1 MYKKRTKIIASILI
15 FILTITH
22 LNVIG
27 QVFATSIENQS
38 TKTNNENV
46 EFDSYF
52 KNGDK
57 KEYSAIKN
65 IGEENYLN
73 ISIKVKNAGYLK
85 NTMVTT
91 ENANFEI
98 AENLNNKQITK
109 LEKNKIY
116 FNQIK
121 NGNTVEIALPIQMIH
136 EDKISIEQFYKQNKI
151 KLTATYVDG
160 NGKEKQIEKDITVA
174 LAWTKEKTA
183 ELNVQ
188 IAKFIPYN
196 INENKGI
203 VLQTLVQSY
212 LKDNVLPVK
221 ENKIEIDVPTING
234 IKPQEVKVTANTT
247 KATNGDETGVSF
259 TQGNYQ
265 YDSKTNK
272 LTITVKNELDENKK
286 ISWKKEAKDEFIVT
300 YIYPETEI
308 AKEGLNVAITAK
320 NELKIY
326 EASETK
332 ATKSIEGQ
340 TNLKEQ
346 ISSLVDFSINT
357 NIENLSKGQIYAN
370 YEAQNKIETDYNQ
383 IITANIT
390 LPNLTDKIILEQN
403 IDNFINEKNTKQQA
417 MQTYY
422 KSILV
427 DKNEFNKILGENG
440 EVKIYLGTT
449 EVAKMNKDTKTNEQ
463 GKMLVDL
470 STLNINNLKIETSK
484 PQTEGKINFI
494 ILKAIKGDTNY
505 SKEQMASFN
514 KLELNTIGKAVNKEI
529 NFVEQNL
536 TKAITLTEPTSQ
548 AEIVIDNSNLSTVV
562 TNQNV
567 KITAI
572 LKTDTLDSKLYK
584 NPTLKITL
592 PNCIENINIKNIETL
607 FTTEASKLTVKSHQ
621 IIQNA
626 DGTKTIV
633 INLEGT
639 QTEYTLGAV
648 SKGINIVITSDIT
661 VNKFTS
667 NKQEKIKLEYTNN
680 NITERNVE
688 TKEVSH
694 PVNIVAPV
702 GVITTSTI
710 SNYAENAQSITSISG
725 EEKTATIPILSNE
738 KNATVSMEVIN
749 NYNNTIDN
757 ISILGRTAFK
767 GNKDILSEKD
777 LGTTINMPLS
787 SNITVNGVDTSKV
800 AIYYSENG
808 SATKD
813 LSLSTNGW
821 TKTPANLENVKSY
834 LIVLTDHTMNTA
846 DRISFNYTMK
856 IPANLQHNESAYENY
871 VVYFNNNLE
880 TGKVADKQAST
891 KIGLTTGKGPV
902 LEANLSSNIKEN
914 EEILTGKFIKYTIT
928 VKNAGTEIAKNVV
941 ANMEIPT
948 NLMYVEEDKESSLGY
963 KYAEIPNNK
972 LSIQLGNIGINETV
986 SKEITFK
993 VEKISVTDFC
1003 KDKTHYKDENLESGI
1018 HKEEINHNEN
1028 EYKTTINME
1037 ADITTTSINKTIKT
1051 NAVKNNI
1058 AKSYFSTYA
1067 TSSASNDENLK
1078 ENGNYKY
1085 YLNIK
1090 SENKEKNR
1098 ENTIVTIK
1106 LPNELSYESIL
1117 LTKYNEETR
1126 KEEDKTSE
1134 ALVNF
1139 DTKTRNLTIN
1149 IGTVDGIYGKVL
1161 EVNTKINE
1169 FPKDVYEKEI
1179 KVNATIKAD
1188 NTREET
1194 INTVTEKLNKLGIKV
1209 TQTSTIPN
1217 GQRINAREDFSYII
1231 EVENLSNINIREIN
1245 LTDYMPKELSYKEL
1259 KITYSDGTT
1268 KNSTKVDDDGNPIL
1282 KFNLSG
1288 KEKIKIEIKVVSNA
1302 INQETKITNVVKF
1315 TEAELGTIEANSIS
1329 HIIEKYEGVIVE
1341 DDKTTKRIMGQV
1353 WKDKNNDGI
1362 KDDEEERISNVEIM
1376 LFNNT
1381 TGNLVVNKEGN
1392 IIKVATKEDGTYE
1405 LTNIPKGKYTVI
1417 FLYDTANYS
1426 ATLYKKENIDE
1437 TKNSDALDSK
1447 ITIDGNTRIAAIT
1460 EEIVI
1465 ADTNIY
1471 NIDLGLIS
1479 NPKFDLK
1486 LDKTIASISV
1496 QDSKGTKKYEY
1507 DNAKIAKK
1515 ELVEKNIKDTT
1526 IIVEY
1531 KIKITNEGAISGF
1544 VKKIADYVPTEM
1556 KFNSELNK
1564 DWYMSENGT
1573 LYNSSLANTIINPG
1587 ETKEVTL
1594 LLTKKMTENNLGL
1607 YHNEAEIYEVYNDL
1621 GMEDTDSK
1629 PANKISTEDD
1639 ISSAD
1644 IVISVKTGKAV
1655 IFIGLVITIITS
1667 IGLGAYYIKKKV
1679 LR

>member
-15 FILTITH
+15 FMLTITH

-52 KNGDK
+52 TNGDK
-57 KEYSAIKN
+57 KEHSAIKN

-85 NTMVTT
+85 NTAVTT

-109 LEKNKIY
+109 VEKNKIY

-136 EDKISIEQFYKQNKI
+136 EEKISLEQFYKQNII

-160 NGKEKQIEKDITVA
+160 NGKEKQIEKDITVI
-174 LAWTKEKTA
+174 LAWTKEKQS

-188 IAKFIPYN
+188 IAKFVPYN

-212 LKDNVLPVK
+212 LKDNALPVK

-234 IKPQEVKVTANTT
+234 IKPQEVKVIANTT
-247 KATNGDETGVSF
+247 KATNGDESGTSF
-259 TQGNYQ
+259 TQENYK

-272 LTITVKNELDENKK
+272 LTITVKNELDENQK

-308 AKEGLNVAITAK
+308 AKEGVNVAITAN

-332 ATKSIEGQ
+332 ATRSIEGQ
-340 TNLKEQ
+340 TNLKEP
-346 ISSLVDFSINT
+346 ISSLVDFNINT
-357 NIENLSKGQIYAN
+357 NTENLSKGQIYAN
-370 YEAQNKIETDYNQ
+370 YEAQNKIETEYMQ
-383 IITANIT
+383 TITANIT

-403 IDNFINEKNTKQQA
+403 IDNFITEKNTKQQA
-417 MQTYY
+417 TQTYY

-440 EVKIYLGTT
+440 EVKIYSGAT
-449 EVAKMNKDTKTNEQ
+449 EIAKINKDTKTNEQ

-494 ILKAIKGDTNY
+494 ILKAIKGDSKY

-514 KLELNTIGKAVNKEI
+514 KLELNTIGKAVNKET

-562 TNQNV
+562 TNQNI

-621 IIQNA
+621 IVQNA
-626 DGTKTIV
+626 DGTKSIV

-639 QTEYTLGAV
+639 QTEYTIGAV

-661 VNKFTS
+661 VNKFTP
-667 NKQEKIKLEYTNN
+667 NKQEQIKLEYTNN
-680 NITERNVE
+680 NVTTRNAE
-688 TKEVSH
+688 IKEVAH

-738 KNATVSMEVIN
+738 KNASLSMEVIN

-777 LGTTINMPLS
+777 LGTTINVPLS

-800 AIYYSENG
+800 AIYYSENEN
-808 SATKD
+808 ATKD
-813 LSLSTNGW
+813 LSLATNGW

-891 KIGLTTGKGPV
+891 KIGVSTGKGPV
-902 LEANLSSNIKEN
+902 LKANISSNIPET
-914 EEILTGKFIKYTIT
+914 EEVLSGNIIKYTLT
-928 VKNAGTEIAKNVV
+928 VKNTGTEATENVV
-941 ANMEIPT
+941 ATI
-948 NLMYVEEDKESSLGY
+948 NLPSQLTYVEEDKNSSLGY
-963 KYAEIPNNK
+963 KYTTANGN
-972 LSIQLGNIGINETV
+972 LQFNLGTIEVGKTVTKEVWTKAYCKSEETISVELKAKILADNI
-986 SKEITFK
+986 KEIET
-993 VEKISVTDFC
+993 
-1003 KDKTHYKDENLESGI
+1003 N
-1018 HKEEINHNEN
+1018 
-1028 EYKTTINME
+1028 
-1037 ADITTTSINKTIKT
+1037 TIK
-1051 NAVKNNI
+1051 NI
-1058 AKSYFSTYA
+1058 IKKAYYR
-1067 TSSASNDENLK
+1067 TSSIASASNDYVIK
-1078 ENGNYKY
+1078 ENDIYKVLY
-1085 YLNIK
+1085 TIK
-1090 SENKEKNR
+1090 STENKVNR
-1098 ENTIVTIK
+1098 ENTIVTLT
-1106 LPNELSYESIL
+1106 LPEELNFESIK
-1117 LTKYNEETR
+1117 LTKYNTETR
-1126 KEEDKTSE
+1126 EDEDITSE
-1134 ALVNF
+1134 ANVSF
-1139 DTKTRNLTIN
+1139 DKSSRKLSVN
-1149 IGTVDGIYGKVL
+1149 IGEVDGYYGKKL
-1161 EVNTKINE
+1161 EISTKVGTL
-1169 FPKDVYEKEI
+1169 PKDIYEKSIEL
-1179 KVNATIKAD
+1179 NASVKGT
-1188 NTREET
+1188 NTQEEKIANITET
-1194 INTVTEKLNKLGIKV
+1194 INKVGLKV
-1209 TQTSTIPN
+1209 TYTCSIPN
-1217 GQRINAREDFSYII
+1217 QTQISAGEDFTYTVDI
-1231 EVENLSNINIREIN
+1231 ENLSNIVMNNIL
-1245 LTDYMPKELSYKEL
+1245 LTDYLPKELIYQYAKV
-1259 KITYSDGTT
+1259 TYEKGLT
-1268 KNSTKVDDDGNPIL
+1268 KNFTETNEDGYPIIKLNIEGKSKVKVEINVIA
-1282 KFNLSG
+1282 NIVT
-1288 KEKIKIEIKVVSNA
+1288 ENTTINNKIKLENSD
-1302 INQETKITNVVKF
+1302 IN
-1315 TEAELGTIEANSIS
+1315 TIETNSIS
-1329 HIIEKYEGVIVE
+1329 HIIEKYSEEIKNPE
-1341 DDKTTKRIMGQV
+1341 ETARRIMGQV
-1353 WKDKNNDGI
+1353 WIDKNANGQ
-1362 KDDEEERISNVEIM
+1362 KEENEEKVSNIEVL
-1376 LFNNT
+1376 LFNNET
-1381 TGNLVVNKEGN
+1381 GKLVTDETGNILKAKTDETGN
-1392 IIKVATKEDGTYE
+1392 YTISKISQ
-1405 LTNIPKGKYTVI
+1405 GKYTVI
-1417 FLYDTANYS
+1417 YLYDTANYS
-1426 ATLYKKENIDE
+1426 ATTYRKENIDE
-1437 TKNSDALDSK
+1437 NVNSDAIDSEITLD
-1447 ITIDGNTRIAAIT
+1447 GVTRTAAIT
-1460 EEIVI
+1460 EEILI
-1465 ADTNIY
+1465 TDANIY
-1471 NIDLGLIS
+1471 NIDLGLVS

-1486 LDKTIASISV
+1486 LDKTVSKITLQDANGTSV
-1496 QDSKGTKKYEY
+1496 YEFEDSKL
-1507 DNAKIAKK
+1507 AKK
-1515 ELVEKNIKDTT
+1515 DLVGKQIAGTT
-1526 IIVEY
+1526 VIVEY
-1531 KIKITNEGAISGF
+1531 KIKVTNEGAISGF
-1544 VKKIADYVPTEM
+1544 VKKIADYMPTEM
-1556 KFNSELNK
+1556 KFSSELNK
-1564 DWYMSENGT
+1564 DWYTSENGV

-1587 ETKEVTL
+1587 ESKDVTL
-1594 LLTKKMTENNLGL
+1594 TLTKKMTEDNLGT
-1607 YHNEAEIYEVYNDL
+1607 YHNEAEIYESYNDL
-1621 GMEDTDSK
+1621 GIKDIDSTSGNK
-1629 PANKISTEDD
+1629 LANEDD

-1644 IVISVKTGKAV
+1644 VVITVKTGEV
-1655 IFIGLVITIITS
+1655 LLFVGLTITILTT
-1667 IGLGAYYIKKKV
+1667 LGIATYFIKKKV
-1679 LR
+1679 IK